1 MIKKTCFIVLFFATS
16 CALYQ
21 TRGDKLK
28 EAVFY
33 FNEGVRWGRLDDV
46 LARLDPEIEEHFLEM
61 HKDFGNMLK
70 VENCEVVNTTYDK
83 KKGEAKVGIKI
94 TWYRVDE
101 MVLRETVV
109 LQKWEDRSSHWWM
122 VSEEYRSGTPF

>member
-1 MIKKTCFIVLFFATS
+1 MTKKLCFILLFVVTS

-46 LARLDPEIEEHFLEM
+46 LGRLDPKFEEHFLEM
-61 HKDFGNMLK
+61 HKDFGTLIK
-70 VENCEVVNTTYDK
+70 VENCEVVNSKYDK
-83 KKGEAKVGIKI
+83 EKGEAEVGIKI
-94 TWYRVDE
+94 TWYRIDE
-101 MVLRETVV
+101 MVLRQTVI
-109 LQKWEDRSSHWWM
+109 LQKWEDKSVHWTL
-122 VSEEYRSGTPF
+122 VSEEYKSGTPF

>member
-1 MIKKTCFIVLFFATS
+1 MIKKTCLIVLFFVTS

-61 HKDFGNMLK
+61 HKDFGNLLK

-83 KKGEAKVGIKI
+83 EKGEAEIGIKI

-109 LQKWEDRSSHWWM
+109 LQKWEDRKSHWWM

>member
-1 MIKKTCFIVLFFATS
+1 M
-16 CALYQ
+16 YQ

-46 LARLDPEIEEHFLEM
+46 LARLDPQFEAHFLEM
-61 HKDFGNMLK
+61 HKDFGTLIK
-70 VENCEVVNTTYDK
+70 VENCEVVNTKYDK
-83 KKGEAKVGIKI
+83 KKGEAEVGIKI

-101 MVLRETVV
+101 MVVRQTVL
-109 LQKWEDRSSHWWM
+109 LQKWKDIKARWTL